1 MNFFSFFRRGKKVQG
16 SRESVNPN
24 TFPVGKK
31 PSRRSRYSS
40 DDDVQLPEKK
50 RARRRLIGSVVLV
63 LAALIVLPLVFESK
77 PQQTNQNLIVEVN
90 SRVPSTPAPIQEEK
104 PTSSVLEQPVLQS
117 PDVEAPVQ
125 TSPSAQA
132 SPVESE
138 STPVAK
144 PISPVDKPREHIEKS
159 DRESNAKVKE
169 KNNRAVISKEMP
181 KEKATHSAEE
191 RITKNR
197 VERERITKDKAVKV
211 KERIVKAKDSAPK
224 KKAVSG
230 DPIGRMIAEK
240 TKKR

>member
-16 SRESVNPN
+16 NRETVNQN

-104 PTSSVLEQPVLQS
+104 PTSSVPEQSVLQS

-125 TSPSAQA
+125 TSPSTQA
-132 SPVESE
+132 PPVEAE
-138 STPVAK
+138 SAPVAK
-144 PISPVDKPREHIEKS
+144 PISSVDKPREHTEKS
-159 DRESNAKVKE
+159 DRESNTKAKD
-169 KNNRAVISKEMP
+169 NRTVISKEVP
-181 KEKATHSAEE
+181 KEKANRSTEE